1 MIKMF
6 FPFLLVAEVITLVSS
21 ITLIGFLSTIGLYV
35 LTFMV
40 GVVILQWQGLKTM
53 ESFMSQLERGKAPMR
68 ESWDGFC
75 LIAAAFLLIIP
86 GFVSDIL
93 ALVLFVPFVRTML
106 YRFFEKEGD
115 YRYDDKVLASS
126 RETIIEAEYED
137 ITYK

>member
-1 MIKMF
+1 MIRMF

-40 GVVILQWQGLKTM
+40 GGMILQWQGLKTL
-53 ESFMSQLERGKAPMR
+53 ESFMSRLEHGKAPMR

-93 ALVLFVPFVRTML
+93 ALLLFVPFVRAML
-106 YRFFEKEGD
+106 YRFFEKDGD
-115 YRYDDKVLASS
+115 YRYDDKALASS